1 MIIPAIRKLK
11 ELVEEGLRLVLQT
24 PQTPREADDRPTL
37 AGLME
42 SARGMFDSGLSD
54 LGSNPE
60 HLAGL
65 GRDARDR

>member
-11 ELVEEGLRLVLQT
+11 ELVEEGLRLVL
-24 PQTPREADDRPTL
+24 QTPREADDRPTL